1 MKDILIKE
9 IKKYTKNDLVID
21 LAVNL
26 EEENLKLVIEKYRII
41 TEKNKII
48 DYNVLDAVVYY
59 FIEESLV
66 NKNPNY
72 YSLMRCEA
80 FLSKINEF
88 SLEEIEEIVSFSS
101 KKCLYSD
108 YLSMALNDQNI
119 LHNVSG
125 HDYVQLLR
133 IQDRFTDSEDFFCPV
148 HEIMSYLAKRKRS
161 VTYISSVID
170 LAVKN
175 KEKCSYIKRLSI
187 DDNFNEL
194 STEFSK
200 LFILTYVSTCDSNY
214 RISLLEDLISKQKN
228 VIQNEAKNIINFIE
242 KVNLDNL
249 ENFMRFNGEL
259 FDYYTLDEMLVIINE
274 LFDNNIACELIQN
287 YYLREA
293 LTLDE
298 IMYLYHGLGLCE
310 KAKYKK
316 FMETIQ
322 AHKDLLP
329 EKNAFSALVA
339 LFDYESYRAVIKEY
353 LTFYVPDNILSTL
366 SETREKYL

>member
-1 MKDILIKE
+1 MKDILISE
-9 IKKYTKNDLVID
+9 IKKYTKNYLVLD

-26 EEENLKLVIEKYRII
+26 EEEKLKLVIEKYRAI

-59 FIEESLV
+59 YIKESLV
-66 NKNPNY
+66 NKNSNY

-80 FLSKINEF
+80 FLSKISEF
-88 SLEEIEEIVSFSS
+88 SLEEIEEIVRFSG
-101 KKCLYSD
+101 KKCLYND
-108 YLSMALNDQNI
+108 YLSMALNDENI

-125 HDYVQLLR
+125 YEYIQLLR

-148 HEIMSYLAKRKRS
+148 HEIISYLAKRKCS
-161 VTYISSVID
+161 VTYISSVVD

-175 KEKCSYIKRLSI
+175 KEKCSNIKRLSI

-200 LFILTYVSTCDSNY
+200 LFILTYVSACDSNY
-214 RISLLEDLISKQKN
+214 KISLLEDLISKQKN
-228 VIQNEAKNIINFIE
+228 VTQNEAKTITNFIE
-242 KVNLDNL
+242 KVNLENL
-249 ENFMRFNGEL
+249 ENIMRFNGEL

-274 LFDNNIACELIQN
+274 LFDNNIAFELIQN
-287 YYLREA
+287 YYLRGS
-293 LTLDE
+293 LTLEE
-298 IMYLYHGLGLCE
+298 IMYFYHGLGLSE
-310 KAKYKK
+310 KTKHKK

-339 LFDYESYRAVIKEY
+339 LFDYESYRAAIKEY
-353 LTFYVPDNILSTL
+353 FTIYVPDNILSIL